1 MWGINIIKDK
11 YLRVVFAL
19 SFLVLIFALAEIFLQ
34 FNKLSVPL
42 IIHFDTYRGIDFL
55 GGKMEIFGILISSFI
70 AIFINFIFS
79 NFFYYRERFISYG
92 FGLTSLGLSVLILI
106 AVSVIMTVN

>member
-1 MWGINIIKDK
+1 MNIIKDK
-11 YLRVVFAL
+11 YLRVVFVL
-19 SFLVLIFALAEIFLQ
+19 SFLVFIFTLAEIFLQ
-34 FNKLSVPL
+34 LNKLSVPL
-42 IIHFDTYRGIDFL
+42 IIHFDIYRGIDFL

-92 FGLTSLGLSVLILI
+92 FGLASFGLSILILI
-106 AVSVIMTVN
+106 AVSVIISIN